1 MYLKVKSLSQLMSA
15 GAGGLPY
22 VNEKTPY
29 QDKEESQVYQDD
41 ETRERLQT
49 EELGNLARQASH
61 HSSYSKVDNSMNP
74 FEPTQDSALDP
85 VSFFLFLAGIR

>member
-1 MYLKVKSLSQLMSA
+1 M
-15 GAGGLPY
+15 
-22 VNEKTPY
+22 NEKTPY
-29 QDKEESQVYQDD
+29 QYKEQSEVYQDD
-41 ETRERLQT
+41 ETRERLQS

-85 VSFFLFLAGIR
+85 VSFFFFMLGIR